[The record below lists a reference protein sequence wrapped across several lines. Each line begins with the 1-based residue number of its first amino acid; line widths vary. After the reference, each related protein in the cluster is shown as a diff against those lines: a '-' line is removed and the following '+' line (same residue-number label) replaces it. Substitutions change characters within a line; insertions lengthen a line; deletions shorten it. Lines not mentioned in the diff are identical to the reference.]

1 MVYVKQ
7 RRASGSAAAQRNR
20 RATSPRFSHH
30 AAPHNV
36 TVNCV
41 HPGTT
46 VTERMMNMF
55 NRRAQDDGVGVEDIE
70 ADTIA
75 NIPMARL
82 IRPDDI
88 ANAVLFF
95 CSPMANVI
103 TGQSIAVDGGSA
115 QAVMY

>member
-1 MVYVKQ
+1 MGALSTI
-7 RRASGSAAAQRNR
+7 RALAEVTVDANR
-20 RATSPRFSHH
+20 RRFWRVDIVLIRIGQSRRIGDV
-30 AAPHNV
+30 AA
-36 TVNCV
+36 
-41 HPGTT
+41 
-46 VTERMMNMF
+46 
-55 NRRAQDDGVGVEDIE
+55 IE
-70 ADTIA
+70 AETIEA
-75 NIPMARL
+75 IPMNRL